1 MKYSIKKLEHTIS
14 EKPYEI
20 GMKWFYLNDE
30 LSGILKCLFIHLNEV
45 TKQGN
50 SQEKNVVF

>member
-20 GMKWFYLNDE
+20 GMKWLYLNDE